1 MLVRF
6 HLFDL
11 LTPDIHANSLPG
23 AITFCYILSLS
34 VYSAATTVTV
44 TALHLDTEVAVIPY
58 ATFALGL
65 VFGPSFATPFEK
77 RYGRK
82 AVLLGTIPFFALI
95 MIGAGVSK
103 SAAGLAICRFLSAFF
118 AAPGLFVAY
127 AHVSDMWV
135 ATHLSLPLIAYAA
148 SVMLGLFAG

>member
-1 MLVRF
+1 M
-6 HLFDL
+6 
-11 LTPDIHANSLPG
+11 A
-23 AITFCYILSLS
+23 FCYILSLS
-34 VYSAATTVTV
+34 VYSAATSVTV
-44 TALHLDTEVAVIPY
+44 HALHLTKEVAVVPY

-82 AVLLGTIPFFALI
+82 AVLLGTLPFFALI

-103 SAAGLAICRFLSAFF
+103 SAAALAICRFLSAFF
-118 AAPGLFVAY
+118 AAPGLFITY

-135 ATHLSLPLIAYAA
+135 ATHLSLPLIIYAA
-148 SVMLGLFAG
+148 AIMLGLFAG